1 MPAPSLPT
9 RLTTNVTK
17 SLIPLAF
24 SYLWGAKETYKMQK
38 TKYLYLETYGCQ
50 MNVADSEVI
59 RAVTQTIGYETT
71 EEIDQADA
79 IFLNTCSVREN
90 AEQKIYTR
98 LSQLRALREKLARP
112 IVIGVL
118 GCMAENVREALITE
132 HHADLVAGPDS
143 YQDLPNLVS
152 AAEAGEPAVNVTLS
166 RSETYADIV
175 PVKLPGV
182 HISGYISI
190 MRGCDQFCTYCIVP
204 YTRGRERS
212 REVKS
217 ILAELD
223 QMREMG
229 YREVVLLGQTVDAY
243 SYTDES
249 GVTTD
254 FPRLLALVAERA
266 PEMRIRFTSPNPM
279 DMTDETLHTMAAHPN
294 ICRHIH
300 LPLQSGSD
308 VVLKRMRRGYDVAQ
322 YKSRVE
328 AIHRILPDC
337 AITTDMIT
345 GFCGETEKD
354 FRETLELME
363 WVPFDSAYMFYYSE
377 RPGTYAAKYLDDDVP
392 EEVKID
398 RLSRMIDLQ
407 RRLSEESNRRQ
418 IGQEVE
424 VLVEGFSKRSRAQ
437 LSGRTSQDKV
447 VVFDKKEDVHFGD
460 TVRCH
465 IDDVTSATLLGHLV

>member
-1 MPAPSLPT
+1 
-9 RLTTNVTK
+9 
-17 SLIPLAF
+17 
-24 SYLWGAKETYKMQK
+24 
-38 TKYLYLETYGCQ
+38 

-59 RAVTQTIGYETT
+59 RAVMQTIGYETT

-118 GCMAENVREALITE
+118 GCMAENVREALITD

-254 FPRLLALVAERA
+254 FPRLLALVAERT

-279 DMTDETLHTMAAHPN
+279 DMTDKTLHTMAAHPN

-308 VVLKRMRRGYDVAQ
+308 AVLKRMRRGYDVAQ

-345 GFCGETEKD
+345 GFCGETEED

>member
-1 MPAPSLPT
+1 
-9 RLTTNVTK
+9 
-17 SLIPLAF
+17 
-24 SYLWGAKETYKMQK
+24 
-38 TKYLYLETYGCQ
+38 

-59 RAVTQTIGYETT
+59 RAVMQTFGYETT

-98 LSQLRALREKLARP
+98 LSQLRALREKLSRP
-112 IVIGVL
+112 IIIGVL

-152 AAEAGEPAVNVTLS
+152 AAEAGERAVNVTLS
-166 RSETYADIV
+166 RFETYADIV

-223 QMREMG
+223 QMGEMG

-279 DMTDETLHTMAAHPN
+279 DMTDETLHAMAAHPN

-308 VVLKRMRRGYDVAQ
+308 AVLRRMRRGYDVVQ

-345 GFCGETEKD
+345 GFCGETEED

-392 EEVKID
+392 EKVKID
-398 RLSRMIDLQ
+398 RLNRMIDLQ

-447 VVFDKKEDVHFGD
+447 VVFDKREGVHFCD

>member
-1 MPAPSLPT
+1 
-9 RLTTNVTK
+9 
-17 SLIPLAF
+17 
-24 SYLWGAKETYKMQK
+24 
-38 TKYLYLETYGCQ
+38 

-59 RAVTQTIGYETT
+59 RAVMQTIGYETT

-98 LSQLRALREKLARP
+98 LSQLRALREKLTRP

-308 VVLKRMRRGYDVAQ
+308 AVLKRMRRGYDVAQ

-354 FRETLELME
+354 FRDTLELME

-392 EEVKID
+392 EKVKID

>member
-1 MPAPSLPT
+1 MPASSLPT

-59 RAVTQTIGYETT
+59 RAVMQTIGYETT

-98 LSQLRALREKLARP
+98 LSQLRALREKLSRP

-249 GVTTD
+249 GATTD

-308 VVLKRMRRGYDVAQ
+308 AVLKRMRRGYDVAQ

-345 GFCGETEKD
+345 GFCGETEED

-392 EEVKID
+392 DEIKID

-418 IGQEVE
+418 IGQEVK

-437 LSGRTSQDKV
+437 LSGRTSQDKM

>member
-59 RAVTQTIGYETT
+59 RAVMQTIGYETT

-90 AEQKIYTR
+90 AEQKINTR

-152 AAEAGEPAVNVTLS
+152 AAEAGERAVNVTLS

-354 FRETLELME
+354 FRDTLELME
-363 WVPFDSAYMFYYSE
+363 WVPFDTAYMFYYSE

>member
-1 MPAPSLPT
+1 
-9 RLTTNVTK
+9 
-17 SLIPLAF
+17 
-24 SYLWGAKETYKMQK
+24 MQK
-38 TKYLYLETYGCQ
+38 TKYLYLETYGCK

-59 RAVTQTIGYETT
+59 RAVMQTIGYETT

-118 GCMAENVREALITE
+118 GCMAENVREALITD

-217 ILAELD
+217 ILAEFD

-279 DMTDETLHTMAAHPN
+279 DMTDETLHTMAVHPN

-308 VVLKRMRRGYDVAQ
+308 AVLKRMRRGYDVAQ

-345 GFCGETEKD
+345 GFCGETEED

-377 RPGTYAAKYLDDDVP
+377 RPGTYAAKYLADDVP

-398 RLSRMIDLQ
+398 RLNRMIDLQ

>member
-1 MPAPSLPT
+1 MRLMPKGRNGLSPPPFFVPLRSLK
-9 RLTTNVTK
+9 RR
-17 SLIPLAF
+17 
-24 SYLWGAKETYKMQK
+24 YKMQT

-59 RAVTQTIGYETT
+59 RAVMQTIGYEMT

-98 LSQLRALREKLARP
+98 LSQLRALRERLARP

-152 AAEAGEPAVNVTLS
+152 AAEAGELAVNVTLS

-182 HISGYISI
+182 HISGYLSI

-212 REVKS
+212 REVES
-217 ILAELD
+217 ILAELNM
-223 QMREMG
+223 MREMG

-243 SYTDES
+243 SYTNEA
-249 GVTTD
+249 GETTD
-254 FPRLLALVAERA
+254 FPRLLSRVAELA

-279 DMTDETLHTMAAHPN
+279 DMTDETLHAMAAHPN

-308 VVLKRMRRGYDVAQ
+308 AVLKRMRRGYDVAQ
-322 YKSRVE
+322 YKRRVE

-345 GFCGETEKD
+345 GFCGETEED

-377 RPGTYAAKYLDDDVP
+377 RPGTYAAKYLADDVP

-398 RLSRMIDLQ
+398 RLNRMINLQ

-418 IGQEVE
+418 IGLEVE

-447 VVFDKKEDVHFGD
+447 VVFDKKEGIHFGD
-460 TVRCH
+460 TVRSH

>member
-1 MPAPSLPT
+1 
-9 RLTTNVTK
+9 
-17 SLIPLAF
+17 
-24 SYLWGAKETYKMQK
+24 
-38 TKYLYLETYGCQ
+38 

-59 RAVTQTIGYETT
+59 RAVMQTIGYETT

-354 FRETLELME
+354 FRDTLELME

>member
-1 MPAPSLPT
+1 
-9 RLTTNVTK
+9 
-17 SLIPLAF
+17 
-24 SYLWGAKETYKMQK
+24 
-38 TKYLYLETYGCQ
+38 

-59 RAVTQTIGYETT
+59 RAVMQTIGYETT

-98 LSQLRALREKLARP
+98 LSQLRALREKLTRP

-166 RSETYADIV
+166 RSETFADIV

-308 VVLKRMRRGYDVAQ
+308 AVLKRMHRGYDVAQ

-345 GFCGETEKD
+345 GFCGETEED

>member
-1 MPAPSLPT
+1 
-9 RLTTNVTK
+9 
-17 SLIPLAF
+17 
-24 SYLWGAKETYKMQK
+24 
-38 TKYLYLETYGCQ
+38 

-59 RAVTQTIGYETT
+59 RAVMQTIGYETT

-249 GVTTD
+249 GATTD

-308 VVLKRMRRGYDVAQ
+308 AVLKRMRRGYDVAQ
-322 YKSRVE
+322 YKSRVD

-345 GFCGETEKD
+345 GFCGETEED

-392 EEVKID
+392 EKVKID
-398 RLSRMIDLQ
+398 RLNRMIDLQ

-424 VLVEGFSKRSRAQ
+424 VLVEGFSKRSQAQ

>member
-1 MPAPSLPT
+1 
-9 RLTTNVTK
+9 
-17 SLIPLAF
+17 
-24 SYLWGAKETYKMQK
+24 
-38 TKYLYLETYGCQ
+38 

-59 RAVTQTIGYETT
+59 RAVMQTIGYETT
-71 EEIDQADA
+71 EEIEQADA

-152 AAEAGEPAVNVTLS
+152 AAEAGERAVNVTLS

-254 FPRLLALVAERA
+254 FPRLLGLVAERA

-279 DMTDETLHTMAAHPN
+279 DMTDETLHTMASHPN

-308 VVLKRMRRGYDVAQ
+308 AVLKRMRRGYDVAQ

-345 GFCGETEKD
+345 GFCGETEED
-354 FRETLELME
+354 FRDTLELME

-377 RPGTYAAKYLDDDVP
+377 RPGTYAAKYLADDVP

-398 RLSRMIDLQ
+398 RLNRMIDLQ

>member
-1 MPAPSLPT
+1 
-9 RLTTNVTK
+9 
-17 SLIPLAF
+17 
-24 SYLWGAKETYKMQK
+24 MQK

-59 RAVTQTIGYETT
+59 RAVMQTIGYETT

-79 IFLNTCSVREN
+79 IFLNTCSVRKN

-152 AAEAGEPAVNVTLS
+152 AAEAGERAVNVTLS

-243 SYTDES
+243 SYTDEA

-308 VVLKRMRRGYDVAQ
+308 AVLKRMRRGYDVAQ

-345 GFCGETEKD
+345 GFCGETEED

-377 RPGTYAAKYLDDDVP
+377 RPGTYAAKYLADDVP

-398 RLSRMIDLQ
+398 RLNRMIDLQ

-447 VVFDKKEDVHFGD
+447 VVFDKKEDVHVGD
-460 TVRCH
+460 PVRCH

>member
-1 MPAPSLPT
+1 MPASSLPT

-59 RAVTQTIGYETT
+59 RAVMQTIGYETT

-98 LSQLRALREKLARP
+98 LSQLRALREKLSRP

-249 GVTTD
+249 GATTD

-308 VVLKRMRRGYDVAQ
+308 AVLKRMRRGYDVAQ

-345 GFCGETEKD
+345 GFCGETEED

-392 EEVKID
+392 DEIKID

-418 IGQEVE
+418 IGQEVK

>member
-59 RAVTQTIGYETT
+59 RAVMQTIGYETT

-345 GFCGETEKD
+345 GFCGETEED
-354 FRETLELME
+354 FCETLELME

>member
-1 MPAPSLPT
+1 MMQM
-9 RLTTNVTK
+9 TK
-17 SLIPLAF
+17 N
-24 SYLWGAKETYKMQK
+24 
-38 TKYLYLETYGCQ
+38 LYLETYGCQ

-59 RAVTQTIGYETT
+59 RAVMQTIGYEET
-71 EEIDQADA
+71 EEIEEADA

-98 LSQLRALREKLARP
+98 LSQLRALREKLQRP

-118 GCMAENVREALITE
+118 GCMAENVRETLITD

-152 AAEAGEPAVNVTLS
+152 AAEAGERAINVTLS
-166 RSETYADIV
+166 RHETYGDIV
-175 PVKLPGV
+175 PVKLQGV

-190 MRGCDQFCTYCIVP
+190 MRGCNQFCTYCIVP

-212 REVKS
+212 REVES
-217 ILAELD
+217 ILSELD
-223 QMREMG
+223 MMREMG
-229 YREVVLLGQTVDAY
+229 YREVQLLGQTVDAY
-243 SYTDES
+243 SYTDEK

-254 FPRLLALVAERA
+254 FPRLLHLVAERA

-279 DMTDETLHTMAAHPN
+279 DMTDATLHAMAAHPN

-308 VVLKRMRRGYDVAQ
+308 EVLKRMRRGYTVGQ
-322 YKSRVE
+322 FRSRVE

-345 GFCGETEKD
+345 GFCGETEAD
-354 FRETLELME
+354 FRETLDLMR
-363 WVPFDSAYMFYYSE
+363 WVPFDSAFMFYYSE
-377 RPGTYAAKYLDDDVP
+377 RPGTYAAKCLDDDVP

-398 RLSRMIDLQ
+398 RLNRMIDLQ
-407 RRLSEESNRRQ
+407 RELSEASNRRQ

-424 VLVEGFSKRSRAQ
+424 VLVEGFSKRSRSQ
-437 LSGRTSQDKV
+437 LSGRTSQNKV
-447 VVFDKKEDVHFGD
+447 VVFDKGTARIGD
-460 TVRCH
+460 TVRCL
-465 IDDVTSATLLGHLV
+465 IDDVTSATLLGHQI

>member
-1 MPAPSLPT
+1 
-9 RLTTNVTK
+9 
-17 SLIPLAF
+17 
-24 SYLWGAKETYKMQK
+24 
-38 TKYLYLETYGCQ
+38 

-59 RAVTQTIGYETT
+59 RAVMQTIGYETT
-71 EEIDQADA
+71 EEIDRADA

-254 FPRLLALVAERA
+254 FPRLLALVAERT

-279 DMTDETLHTMAAHPN
+279 DMTDKTLHTMAAHPN

-308 VVLKRMRRGYDVAQ
+308 AVLKRMRRGYDVAQ

-345 GFCGETEKD
+345 GFCGETEED

-377 RPGTYAAKYLDDDVP
+377 RPGTYAAKYLADDVP

-398 RLSRMIDLQ
+398 RLNRMIDLQ

>member
-1 MPAPSLPT
+1 
-9 RLTTNVTK
+9 
-17 SLIPLAF
+17 
-24 SYLWGAKETYKMQK
+24 MQT

-59 RAVTQTIGYETT
+59 RAVMQTIGYEMT

-98 LSQLRALREKLARP
+98 LSQLRALRERLARP

-152 AAEAGEPAVNVTLS
+152 AAEAGELAVNVTLS

-182 HISGYISI
+182 HISGYLSI

-212 REVKS
+212 REVES
-217 ILAELD
+217 ILAELNM
-223 QMREMG
+223 MREMG

-243 SYTDES
+243 SYTNEA
-249 GVTTD
+249 GETTD
-254 FPRLLALVAERA
+254 FPRLLSRVAELA

-279 DMTDETLHTMAAHPN
+279 DMTDETLHAMAAHPN

-308 VVLKRMRRGYDVAQ
+308 AVLKRMRRGYDVAQ
-322 YKSRVE
+322 YKRRVE

-345 GFCGETEKD
+345 GFCGETEED

-363 WVPFDSAYMFYYSE
+363 WVPLDSAYMFYYSE
-377 RPGTYAAKYLDDDVP
+377 RPGTYAAKYLADDVP

-398 RLSRMIDLQ
+398 RLNRMINLQ

-418 IGQEVE
+418 IGLEVE

-447 VVFDKKEDVHFGD
+447 VVFDKKEGIHFGD
-460 TVRCH
+460 TVRSH

>member
-1 MPAPSLPT
+1 
-9 RLTTNVTK
+9 
-17 SLIPLAF
+17 
-24 SYLWGAKETYKMQK
+24 MQK

-59 RAVTQTIGYETT
+59 RAVMQTIGYETT

-249 GVTTD
+249 GATTD

-308 VVLKRMRRGYDVAQ
+308 AVLKRMRRGYDVAQ
-322 YKSRVE
+322 YKSRVD

-345 GFCGETEKD
+345 GFCGETEED

-392 EEVKID
+392 EKVKID
-398 RLSRMIDLQ
+398 RLNRMIDLQ

-424 VLVEGFSKRSRAQ
+424 VLVEGFSKRSQAQ

>member
-1 MPAPSLPT
+1 
-9 RLTTNVTK
+9 
-17 SLIPLAF
+17 
-24 SYLWGAKETYKMQK
+24 
-38 TKYLYLETYGCQ
+38 

-59 RAVTQTIGYETT
+59 RAVMQTIGYEST

-118 GCMAENVREALITE
+118 GCMAENVREALIIE

-152 AAEAGEPAVNVTLS
+152 AAEAGERAVNVTLS

-223 QMREMG
+223 QMRGMG

-254 FPRLLALVAERA
+254 FPRLLGLVAERA

-279 DMTDETLHTMAAHPN
+279 DMTDETLHTMASHPN

-308 VVLKRMRRGYDVAQ
+308 AVLKRMRRGYDVAQ

-345 GFCGETEKD
+345 GFCGETEED
-354 FRETLELME
+354 FRDTLELME

-377 RPGTYAAKYLDDDVP
+377 RPGTYAAKYLADDVP

-398 RLSRMIDLQ
+398 RLNRMIDLQ

>member
-1 MPAPSLPT
+1 
-9 RLTTNVTK
+9 
-17 SLIPLAF
+17 
-24 SYLWGAKETYKMQK
+24 
-38 TKYLYLETYGCQ
+38 

-59 RAVTQTIGYETT
+59 RAVMQTIGYETT

-152 AAEAGEPAVNVTLS
+152 AAEAGERAVNVTLS

-223 QMREMG
+223 QMLEMG

-279 DMTDETLHTMAAHPN
+279 DMTDETLHSMAAHPN

-308 VVLKRMRRGYDVAQ
+308 AVLKRMRRGYDVAQ

-345 GFCGETEKD
+345 GFCGETEED

>member
-1 MPAPSLPT
+1 
-9 RLTTNVTK
+9 
-17 SLIPLAF
+17 
-24 SYLWGAKETYKMQK
+24 
-38 TKYLYLETYGCQ
+38 

-59 RAVTQTIGYETT
+59 RAVMQTIGYETT

-152 AAEAGEPAVNVTLS
+152 AAEAGERAVNVTLS
-166 RSETYADIV
+166 RPETYDDIV

-249 GVTTD
+249 GATTD
-254 FPRLLALVAERA
+254 FPHLLAFVAERA

-308 VVLKRMRRGYDVAQ
+308 AVLKRMRRGYDVAQ

-345 GFCGETEKD
+345 GFCGETEED
-354 FRETLELME
+354 FRDTLELME
-363 WVPFDSAYMFYYSE
+363 CVPFDSAYMFYYSE

>member
-1 MPAPSLPT
+1 
-9 RLTTNVTK
+9 
-17 SLIPLAF
+17 
-24 SYLWGAKETYKMQK
+24 MQK

-59 RAVTQTIGYETT
+59 RAVMQTIGYETT

-118 GCMAENVREALITE
+118 GCMAENVKEALITE

-354 FRETLELME
+354 FRDTLELME

>member
-1 MPAPSLPT
+1 MRLMPKGRNGLSPPPFFVPLRSLK
-9 RLTTNVTK
+9 RR
-17 SLIPLAF
+17 
-24 SYLWGAKETYKMQK
+24 YKMQK

-59 RAVTQTIGYETT
+59 RAVMQTIGYEMT

-98 LSQLRALREKLARP
+98 LSQLRALRERLARP

-182 HISGYISI
+182 HISGYLSI

-212 REVKS
+212 REVES
-217 ILAELD
+217 ILSELD
-223 QMREMG
+223 MMREMG

-243 SYTDES
+243 SYTDDA

-254 FPRLLALVAERA
+254 FPHLLSMVAERA

-279 DMTDETLHTMAAHPN
+279 DMTDETLHAMAAHPN

-308 VVLKRMRRGYDVAQ
+308 AVLKRMRRGYDVAQ
-322 YKSRVE
+322 YKRRVE

-345 GFCGETEKD
+345 GFCGETEED

-377 RPGTYAAKYLDDDVP
+377 RPGTYAAKYLTDDVP
-392 EEVKID
+392 EKVKID

-418 IGQEVE
+418 VGREVE
-424 VLVEGFSKRSRAQ
+424 VLVEGFSKRSRSQ

-447 VVFDKKEDVHFGD
+447 VVFDKKEGIHFGD
-460 TVRCH
+460 IVHCH

>member
-1 MPAPSLPT
+1 
-9 RLTTNVTK
+9 
-17 SLIPLAF
+17 
-24 SYLWGAKETYKMQK
+24 MQK

-59 RAVTQTIGYETT
+59 RAVMQTIGYETT

-98 LSQLRALREKLARP
+98 LSQLRALREKLSRP
-112 IVIGVL
+112 IIIGVL

-152 AAEAGEPAVNVTLS
+152 AAEAGERAVNVTLS

-243 SYTDES
+243 TYTDEA

-254 FPRLLALVAERA
+254 FPRLLELVAERA

-308 VVLKRMRRGYDVAQ
+308 AVLKRMRRGYDVAQ
-322 YKSRVE
+322 YKRRVE

-345 GFCGETEKD
+345 GFCGETEED

-398 RLSRMIDLQ
+398 RLNRMIDLQ

-447 VVFDKKEDVHFGD
+447 VVFDKKEGVHFGD
-460 TVRCH
+460 TVCCY

>member
-59 RAVTQTIGYETT
+59 RAVMQTIGYETT

-354 FRETLELME
+354 FRDTLELME

>member
-1 MPAPSLPT
+1 
-9 RLTTNVTK
+9 
-17 SLIPLAF
+17 
-24 SYLWGAKETYKMQK
+24 
-38 TKYLYLETYGCQ
+38 

-59 RAVTQTIGYETT
+59 RAVMQTIGYETT
-71 EEIDQADA
+71 EEIEQADA

-152 AAEAGEPAVNVTLS
+152 AAEAGERAVNVTLS

-249 GVTTD
+249 GATTD

-308 VVLKRMRRGYDVAQ
+308 AVLKRMRRGYDVAQ

-345 GFCGETEKD
+345 GFCGETEED
-354 FRETLELME
+354 FCETLELME

-392 EEVKID
+392 EKVKID
-398 RLSRMIDLQ
+398 RLNRMIDLQ

>member
-1 MPAPSLPT
+1 
-9 RLTTNVTK
+9 
-17 SLIPLAF
+17 
-24 SYLWGAKETYKMQK
+24 MQK

-59 RAVTQTIGYETT
+59 RAVMQTIGYETT

-152 AAEAGEPAVNVTLS
+152 AAEAGERAVNVTLS

-279 DMTDETLHTMAAHPN
+279 DMTDETLHTMAAHLN

-308 VVLKRMRRGYDVAQ
+308 AVLKRMRRGYDVAQ

-345 GFCGETEKD
+345 GFCGETEED
-354 FRETLELME
+354 FRDTLELME

>member
-1 MPAPSLPT
+1 MHLMPKGRDGLSPPPFFVPLRSLK
-9 RLTTNVTK
+9 RR
-17 SLIPLAF
+17 
-24 SYLWGAKETYKMQK
+24 YKMQT

-59 RAVTQTIGYETT
+59 RAVMQTIGYEMT

-98 LSQLRALREKLARP
+98 LSQLRALRERLGRP

-182 HISGYISI
+182 HISGYLSI

-212 REVKS
+212 REVES
-217 ILAELD
+217 ILSELD
-223 QMREMG
+223 MMREMG

-243 SYTDES
+243 SYTDEA

-254 FPRLLALVAERA
+254 FPRLLSRVAEQA

-279 DMTDETLHTMAAHPN
+279 DMTDETLYAMAAHPN

-308 VVLKRMRRGYDVAQ
+308 AVLKRMRRGYDVAQ
-322 YKSRVE
+322 YKRRVE

-345 GFCGETEKD
+345 GFCGETEED

-377 RPGTYAAKYLDDDVP
+377 RPGTYAAKYLADDVP

-398 RLSRMIDLQ
+398 RLNRMINLQ
-407 RRLSEESNRRQ
+407 RRLSEKSNRRQ
-418 IGQEVE
+418 IGLEVE

-447 VVFDKKEDVHFGD
+447 VVFDKKEGIHFGD

>member
-1 MPAPSLPT
+1 
-9 RLTTNVTK
+9 
-17 SLIPLAF
+17 
-24 SYLWGAKETYKMQK
+24 
-38 TKYLYLETYGCQ
+38 

-59 RAVTQTIGYETT
+59 RAVMQTIGYETT

-249 GVTTD
+249 GATTD

-308 VVLKRMRRGYDVAQ
+308 AVLKRMRRGYDVAQ
-322 YKSRVE
+322 YKSRVD
-328 AIHRILPDC
+328 AIHQILPDC

-345 GFCGETEKD
+345 GFCGETEED

-392 EEVKID
+392 EKVKID
-398 RLSRMIDLQ
+398 RLNRMIDLQ

-424 VLVEGFSKRSRAQ
+424 VLVEGFSKRSQAQ

>member
-1 MPAPSLPT
+1 
-9 RLTTNVTK
+9 
-17 SLIPLAF
+17 
-24 SYLWGAKETYKMQK
+24 
-38 TKYLYLETYGCQ
+38 

-59 RAVTQTIGYETT
+59 RAVMQTIGYETT

-98 LSQLRALREKLARP
+98 LSQLRALREKLSRP
-112 IVIGVL
+112 IVIGLL

-152 AAEAGEPAVNVTLS
+152 AAEAGERAVNVTLS

-243 SYTDES
+243 SYTNES

-354 FRETLELME
+354 FRDTLELME

>member
-1 MPAPSLPT
+1 
-9 RLTTNVTK
+9 
-17 SLIPLAF
+17 
-24 SYLWGAKETYKMQK
+24 MQK

-59 RAVTQTIGYETT
+59 RAVMQTIGYETT

-354 FRETLELME
+354 FRNTLELME

>member
-1 MPAPSLPT
+1 
-9 RLTTNVTK
+9 
-17 SLIPLAF
+17 
-24 SYLWGAKETYKMQK
+24 
-38 TKYLYLETYGCQ
+38 

-59 RAVTQTIGYETT
+59 RAVMQTIGYETT

-152 AAEAGEPAVNVTLS
+152 AAEAGERAVNVTLS

-249 GVTTD
+249 GVTND
-254 FPRLLALVAERA
+254 FPRLLALAAERA

-308 VVLKRMRRGYDVAQ
+308 AVLKRMRRGYDVAQ

-345 GFCGETEKD
+345 GFCGETEED
-354 FRETLELME
+354 FRDTLELME

>member
-1 MPAPSLPT
+1 
-9 RLTTNVTK
+9 
-17 SLIPLAF
+17 
-24 SYLWGAKETYKMQK
+24 
-38 TKYLYLETYGCQ
+38 

-59 RAVTQTIGYETT
+59 RAVMQTIGYETT

-98 LSQLRALREKLARP
+98 LSQLRALREKLSRP

-243 SYTDES
+243 SYTDEL
-249 GVTTD
+249 GATTD

-279 DMTDETLHTMAAHPN
+279 DMTDETLHAMAAHPN

-308 VVLKRMRRGYDVAQ
+308 AVLKRMRRGYDVAQ

-345 GFCGETEKD
+345 GFCGETEED

-398 RLSRMIDLQ
+398 RLNRMIDLQ

-447 VVFDKKEDVHFGD
+447 VVFDKKEGVHFGD
-460 TVRCH
+460 TVRCR

>member
-1 MPAPSLPT
+1 
-9 RLTTNVTK
+9 
-17 SLIPLAF
+17 
-24 SYLWGAKETYKMQK
+24 MQK

>member
-1 MPAPSLPT
+1 
-9 RLTTNVTK
+9 
-17 SLIPLAF
+17 
-24 SYLWGAKETYKMQK
+24 
-38 TKYLYLETYGCQ
+38 

-59 RAVTQTIGYETT
+59 RAVMQTIGYETT

-98 LSQLRALREKLARP
+98 LSQLRALREKLSRP

-243 SYTDES
+243 SYTDEL
-249 GVTTD
+249 GATTD
-254 FPRLLALVAERA
+254 FPGLLALVAERA

-279 DMTDETLHTMAAHPN
+279 DMTDETLHTMATHPN

-308 VVLKRMRRGYDVAQ
+308 AVLKRMRRGYDVAQ

-328 AIHRILPDC
+328 AIHRLLPDC

-345 GFCGETEKD
+345 GFCGETEED

-398 RLSRMIDLQ
+398 RLNRMIDLQ

-447 VVFDKKEDVHFGD
+447 VVFDKKEGVHFGD
-460 TVRCH
+460 TVRCR

>member
-59 RAVTQTIGYETT
+59 RAVMQTIGYETT

-98 LSQLRALREKLARP
+98 LSQLRTLREKLARP

-308 VVLKRMRRGYDVAQ
+308 AVLKRMRRGYDVAQ

-345 GFCGETEKD
+345 GFCGETEED
-354 FRETLELME
+354 FRKTLELME

-392 EEVKID
+392 EKVKID
-398 RLSRMIDLQ
+398 RLNRMIDLQ

>member
-1 MPAPSLPT
+1 MHLMPKGRDGLSPPPFFVPLRSLK
-9 RLTTNVTK
+9 RR
-17 SLIPLAF
+17 
-24 SYLWGAKETYKMQK
+24 YKMQT

-59 RAVTQTIGYETT
+59 RAVMQTIGYEMT

-98 LSQLRALREKLARP
+98 LSQLRALRERLGRP

-182 HISGYISI
+182 HISGYLSI

-212 REVKS
+212 REVES
-217 ILAELD
+217 ILSELD
-223 QMREMG
+223 MMREMG

-243 SYTDES
+243 SYTDDA

-254 FPRLLALVAERA
+254 FPHLLSMVAERA

-279 DMTDETLHTMAAHPN
+279 DMTDETLHAMAAHPN

-308 VVLKRMRRGYDVAQ
+308 AVLKRMRRGYDVAQ
-322 YKSRVE
+322 YKRRVE

-345 GFCGETEKD
+345 GFCGETEED

-377 RPGTYAAKYLDDDVP
+377 RPGTYAAKYLADDVP

-418 IGQEVE
+418 VGQEVE
-424 VLVEGFSKRSRAQ
+424 VLVEGFSKRSRSQ

-447 VVFDKKEDVHFGD
+447 VVFDKKECIHFGD
-460 TVRCH
+460 IVHCH

>member
-1 MPAPSLPT
+1 
-9 RLTTNVTK
+9 
-17 SLIPLAF
+17 
-24 SYLWGAKETYKMQK
+24 MQK

-59 RAVTQTIGYETT
+59 RAVMQTIGYETT

-98 LSQLRALREKLARP
+98 LSQLRALREKLTRP

-308 VVLKRMRRGYDVAQ
+308 AVLKRMHRGYDVAQ

-345 GFCGETEKD
+345 GFCGETEED